1 MRNPA
6 VHWSEGMFL
15 RPHHFQ
21 AADRH
26 WQEQVATSALW
37 ASPYSYGLH
46 RCDIS
51 TQALANYQFQATG
64 LQCRLGDGTI
74 FSVAAG
80 QDLDRRDLK
89 AALAAKSEVT
99 VYLAIP
105 KLTLGRANVA
115 RDSQRARYQ
124 SSTAATQDEAAGG
137 NDQDIDYLHL
147 DGRLMLSGEDLH
159 GYEALPI
166 ARIRRSGA
174 EEATPELDDD
184 YIPPLLAIDAWSPLA
199 LDIVRAIYDLIGE
212 KIEVLSGRVRDRG
225 ITLSSPDPG
234 DLDDLF
240 MLHALNEAQAVL
252 HCLTFARGVHPL
264 TAFTELCRIVGSLS
278 IFDPLRV
285 VGDIPLYDHDD
296 LAPIFKWAKLRIE
309 TLLGSRK
316 RLQYEQRYFTGTER
330 GLQVAIEAAW
340 LHTGWDWYV
349 GVNGK
354 NIPDRAVRDLLE
366 TGKLDWKM
374 GSAQMVD
381 VIFKHG
387 VPGIEPKALMTA
399 PRALPSHQ
407 GWVYYEIP
415 REGNAWKDVLAT
427 QTLALRFRTEL
438 IGNLE
443 QLPGQRNLEVILP
456 DKRAIL
462 QFALFAVP
470 HVQS

>member
-1 MRNPA
+1 
-6 VHWSEGMFL
+6 MFL

-26 WQEQVATSALW
+26 WGEQLATTALW
-37 ASPYSYGLH
+37 ANPYSYGLH
-46 RCDIS
+46 RCEIS
-51 TQALANYQFQATG
+51 TEALANYQVQVTG
-64 LQCRLGDGTI
+64 LECRLGDGTI
-74 FSVAAG
+74 FSVGAG
-80 QDLDRRDLK
+80 QELGRRDLK
-89 AALAAKSEVT
+89 AALATKGEVT
-99 VYLAIP
+99 VYLALP
-105 KLTLGRANVA
+105 KLALGRANVA
-115 RDSQRARYQ
+115 RPGDGERARYV
-124 SSTAATQDEAAGG
+124 SATSAIQDEAAGG
-137 NDQDIDYLHL
+137 NDQDIALLRL
-147 DGRLMLSGEDLH
+147 DARLMLSTEDLH

-184 YIPPLLAIDAWSPLA
+184 YIPPLLCCDAWPPLG
-199 LDIVRAIYDLIGE
+199 LEIVRAIYDVIGE
-212 KIEVLSGRVRDRG
+212 KIEVLSGRVRLRG
-225 ITLSSPDPG
+225 VTLSSPDPG
-234 DLDDLF
+234 DLDDLM
-240 MLHALNEAQAVL
+240 MLNALNEAQAVL

-264 TAFTELCRIVGSLS
+264 VMYAELCRVVGALS
-278 IFDPLRV
+278 IFDPQRV

-296 LAPIFKWAKLRIE
+296 LARIFKWVKLRIE

-316 RLQYEQRYFTGTER
+316 RLQYEQRFFTGTER
-330 GLQVAIEAAW
+330 GLQVVIEPAW

-354 NIPDRAVRDLLE
+354 NVPDRAVRELLE
-366 TGKLDWKM
+366 PGKLDWKM
-374 GSAQMVD
+374 GSSQQVD

-387 VPGIEPKALMTA
+387 VPGLSHVELTTA
-399 PRALPSHQ
+399 PRALPAHQ
-407 GWVYYEIP
+407 GWCYYEIS

-456 DKRAIL
+456 DKRAVL

-470 HVQS
+470 HGES